1 MKLDL
6 NYTLQFTQEI
16 LAIPSPAG
24 YTEKAM
30 NRIAKELEKLG
41 FKYSYSKNR
50 RGRFYLYKIII
61 SSC

>member
-41 FKYSYSKNR
+41 FKYSYSKK
-50 RGRFYLYKIII
+50 G
-61 SSC
+61 C